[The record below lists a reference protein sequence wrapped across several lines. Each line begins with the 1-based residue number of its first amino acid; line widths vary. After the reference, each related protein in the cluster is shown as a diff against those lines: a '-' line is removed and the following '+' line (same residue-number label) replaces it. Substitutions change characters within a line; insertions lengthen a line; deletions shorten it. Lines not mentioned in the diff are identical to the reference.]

1 MGHRQGENRHQAALF
16 PLMLDELVGP
26 DDLVRVIDAWIS
38 SLDLKAL
45 GFSKAQ
51 TQIMGR
57 PPYDPADLLKLYI
70 WGYLNAVRSSR
81 ALERQTHSNFKCM
94 WLLGRLQPD
103 HKTIAEFRRA
113 NVHALVAVCASFV
126 QFARAQQLI
135 ASNTVAID
143 GSKIRAVASRKAII
157 RADDLTK
164 LAQHNAQEIERYLQ
178 VLDTQDSAQD
188 AQPQTKA
195 HDVQR
200 ALRQLRERQAAIQAG
215 VEQLATNRSNSLV
228 QTEPQAKLMKS
239 LHGPGYNLQTAV
251 KAASHLIVA
260 HEVVNDVSDRSQL
273 HPMTQTANRVLQTS
287 CTVVAD
293 AGYSNGE
300 HLAKLQD
307 QGVVCFVAP
316 NRNINNQ
323 GDGTL
328 YDKSAF
334 SYDEK
339 TDTLQCPVGK
349 TLKRKTGKRQ
359 DKMIIYAADQRDCQ
373 VCASKDK
380 CTGAKQRFVSRHE
393 YEQALQDNETRLAAK
408 PQMMRLRRSTVEH
421 PFGTI
426 KTQILGNARLLMRGL
441 EGARAELSLAV
452 LAYNLKRVFNMK
464 GGAWMLQATGA

>member
-81 ALERQTHSNFKCM
+81 ALERQTHSNVKCM

-135 ASNTVAID
+135 ASNTIAID
-143 GSKIRAVASRKAII
+143 GSKIRAVASRKTII

-188 AQPQTKA
+188 AQPQTKT

-251 KAASHLIVA
+251 EAASHLIVA

-273 HPMTQTANRVLQTS
+273 HPMAQTANRVLQTI

-334 SYDEK
+334 SYDHK

-359 DKMIIYAADQRDCQ
+359 DKMIIYAADHWDCQ
-373 VCASKDK
+373 VCASKSK

-393 YEQALQDNETRLAAK
+393 YEQALQDNAIRLAAK

>member
-26 DDLVRVIDAWIS
+26 DDLVRVIDVWIA

-51 TQIMGR
+51 TQVMGR

-70 WGYLNAVRSSR
+70 WGYLNAIRSSR
-81 ALERQTHSNFKCM
+81 ALERQTHSNVKCM

-103 HKTIAEFRRA
+103 HKTIAEFRRTNA
-113 NVHALVAVCASFV
+113 HALVAVCASFV
-126 QFARAQQLI
+126 QFARAQHLI

-157 RADDLTK
+157 RADELTK
-164 LAQHNAQEIERYLQ
+164 LAQHNAREIEHYLQ
-178 VLDTQDSAQD
+178 LLDTQDLAQD
-188 AQPQTKA
+188 VQPQIKA

-200 ALRQLRERQAAIQAG
+200 ALRQLRERQAAIQEH
-215 VEQLATNRSNSLV
+215 VQQLANNRSKSLV

-251 KAASHLIVA
+251 EATSHLIVA

-273 HPMTQTANRVLQTS
+273 HPMAQSANRVLETS

-300 HLAKLQD
+300 QLAKLQD

-316 NRNINNQ
+316 NRTINNQ

-328 YDKSAF
+328 YDKSLF

-339 TDTLQCPVGK
+339 TDTLQCPLGK

-373 VCASKDK
+373 VCASKGK

-393 YEQALQDNETRLAAK
+393 YEHALQDNATRLAAK

-464 GGAWMLQATGA
+464 GGAWMLQAIGA

>member
-1 MGHRQGENRHQAALF
+1 MGHKQGENRHQAALF

-26 DDLVRVIDAWIS
+26 DDLVRVIDAWIA

-51 TQIMGR
+51 TQVMGR

-81 ALERQTHSNFKCM
+81 ALERQTHSNVKCM

-113 NVHALVAVCASFV
+113 NAHALVAVCASFV
-126 QFARAQQLI
+126 QFAGAQHLI
-135 ASNTVAID
+135 ASSTVAID

-157 RADDLTK
+157 RADELTK
-164 LAQHNAQEIERYLQ
+164 LAQHNAQEIEHYLQ
-178 VLDTQDSAQD
+178 LLDTQDSAQD
-188 AQPQTKA
+188 AQPQIKA

-200 ALRQLRERQAAIQAG
+200 ALRQLRERQAAIQEN
-215 VEQLATNRSNSLV
+215 VQQLANNRSNSLV

-251 KAASHLIVA
+251 EATSHLIVA
-260 HEVVNDVSDRSQL
+260 HDVVNDVSDRSQL
-273 HPMTQTANRVLQTS
+273 HPMAQLANRVLETS

-300 HLAKLQD
+300 QLAKLQD

-339 TDTLQCPVGK
+339 TDTLQCPLGK
-349 TLKRKTGKRQ
+349 TLKRKTSKRQ
-359 DKMIIYAADQRDCQ
+359 DKMIIYSADQRDCQ
-373 VCASKDK
+373 VCTSKSK
-380 CTGAKQRFVSRHE
+380 CTEAKQRFVSRHE
-393 YEQALQDNETRLAAK
+393 YEKALQDNATRLAAK

>member
-1 MGHRQGENRHQAALF
+1 
-16 PLMLDELVGP
+16 
-26 DDLVRVIDAWIS
+26 
-38 SLDLKAL
+38 
-45 GFSKAQ
+45 
-51 TQIMGR
+51 
-57 PPYDPADLLKLYI
+57 
-70 WGYLNAVRSSR
+70 
-81 ALERQTHSNFKCM
+81 
-94 WLLGRLQPD
+94 
-103 HKTIAEFRRA
+103 
-113 NVHALVAVCASFV
+113 
-126 QFARAQQLI
+126 
-135 ASNTVAID
+135 
-143 GSKIRAVASRKAII
+143 
-157 RADDLTK
+157 
-164 LAQHNAQEIERYLQ
+164 
-178 VLDTQDSAQD
+178 
-188 AQPQTKA
+188 
-195 HDVQR
+195 
-200 ALRQLRERQAAIQAG
+200 
-215 VEQLATNRSNSLV
+215 
-228 QTEPQAKLMKS
+228 MKS

-251 KAASHLIVA
+251 EATSHLIVA

-273 HPMTQTANRVLQTS
+273 HPMAQTANRVLQTI

-300 HLAKLQD
+300 HLVKLQD
-307 QGVVCFVAP
+307 QGVLCFVAP

-334 SYDEK
+334 SYDQK

-359 DKMIIYAADQRDCQ
+359 DKRIIYAADQRDCQ
-373 VCASKDK
+373 VCASKGK
-380 CTGAKQRFVSRHE
+380 CTEAKQRFVSRHQ
-393 YEQALQDNETRLAAK
+393 YEQALQDNATRLAAK

>member
-1 MGHRQGENRHQAALF
+1 MAHRQGENRHQAALF

-51 TQIMGR
+51 TQVMGR

-81 ALERQTHSNFKCM
+81 ALERQTHSNVKCM

-103 HKTIAEFRRA
+103 HKTIAEFRRT

-135 ASNTVAID
+135 ASTTIAID
-143 GSKIRAVASRKAII
+143 GSKIRAAASRKAII
-157 RADDLTK
+157 RADELTK
-164 LAQHNAQEIERYLQ
+164 LAQHNAQEIEHYLQ
-178 VLDTQDSAQD
+178 LLDSQDTSQNV
-188 AQPQTKA
+188 QPQTKA

-200 ALRQLRERQAAIQAG
+200 ALRQLRERQAAIQEG
-215 VEQLATNRSNSLV
+215 IEQLANNRSSALV
-228 QTEPQAKLMKS
+228 QTEPEAKLMKS

-251 KAASHLIVA
+251 EATSHLIVA

-273 HPMTQTANRVLQTS
+273 QPMTEAANQVLQTS

-300 HLAKLQD
+300 QIAKLQD
-307 QGVVCFVAP
+307 KGVTCFVAP
-316 NRNINNQ
+316 NRAINNQ

-328 YDKSAF
+328 YDKRAF
-334 SYDEK
+334 NYDEK
-339 TDTLQCPVGK
+339 SDTLQCPMGK
-349 TLKRKTGKRQ
+349 TLTRKSRNRQ
-359 DKMIIYAADQRDCQ
+359 DKMVVYAAELQDCQ
-373 VCASKDK
+373 VCASKGK
-380 CTGAKQRFVSRHE
+380 CTVARQRFVSRHQ
-393 YEQALQDNETRLAAK
+393 YEQALEDNATRLAAR
-408 PQMMRLRRSTVEH
+408 PQMMYLRRSTVEH

-452 LAYNLKRVFNMK
+452 LAYNLKRVFNMR
-464 GGAWMLQATGA
+464 GGNWMLQAAGS